1 MRLRTTRSRYS
12 NSNSATCSKEPVL
25 KRLLSLLVCCT
36 LPLAAH
42 AAELKIGFV
51 NTEKVFRDAPIAI
64 KAQKKLEKEFQ
75 TREQDIQKQVKQARD
90 LQSYLE
96 KEGLTISEAERNKKQ
111 KDLANLSRDIQHAQR
126 EFREDLNQRK
136 NEEFAS
142 VQERARKAIVEI
154 AEKEKFDLIVE
165 NVVYASPKVDI
176 TDRVLKALDR

>member
-1 MRLRTTRSRYS
+1 MRQRTTRNRYS

-25 KRLLSLLVCCT
+25 KRFLSLLVCCA

-42 AAELKIGFV
+42 AAELKIGYV

-96 KEGLTISEAERNKKQ
+96 KEGLTISDAERNKKQ
-111 KDLANLSRDIQHAQR
+111 KDLANLSRDVQHAQR

>member
-1 MRLRTTRSRYS
+1 
-12 NSNSATCSKEPVL
+12 L
-25 KRLLSLLVCCT
+25 KRILSLLVCCA
-36 LPLAAH
+36 LPLAAQ

>member
-1 MRLRTTRSRYS
+1 MS
-12 NSNSATCSKEPVL
+12 
-25 KRLLSLLVCCT
+25 
-36 LPLAAH
+36 LAAD
-42 AAELKIGFV
+42 LKIGFV
-51 NTEKVFRDAPIAI
+51 NTEKLFRESPLAV

-75 TREQDIQKQVKQARD
+75 GREQEIQKQVKQARD
-90 LQSYLE
+90 LQNHLE
-96 KEGLTISEAERNKKQ
+96 KEGLTMSEADRGKKQ

-142 VQERARKAIVEI
+142 VQERARKAITEI

>member
-1 MRLRTTRSRYS
+1 
-12 NSNSATCSKEPVL
+12 L
-25 KRLLSLLVCCT
+25 KRILSLLVCCA
-36 LPLAAH
+36 LPLAAQ

-154 AEKEKFDLIVE
+154 AEKDKFDLIVE

>member
-1 MRLRTTRSRYS
+1 
-12 NSNSATCSKEPVL
+12 L
-25 KRLLSLLVCCT
+25 KRFLSLLACCA
-36 LPLAAH
+36 LPLVAQ

>member
-1 MRLRTTRSRYS
+1 
-12 NSNSATCSKEPVL
+12 L
-25 KRLLSLLVCCT
+25 KRFALLLLCMV
-36 LPLAAH
+36 LPAMSLAAD
-42 AAELKIGFV
+42 LKIGFV
-51 NTEKVFRDAPIAI
+51 NTEKLFRESPLAV

-75 TREQDIQKQVKQARD
+75 GREQEIQKQVKQARD
-90 LQSYLE
+90 LQNHLE
-96 KEGLTISEAERNKKQ
+96 KEGLTMSEADRGKKQ

-142 VQERARKAIVEI
+142 VQERARKAITEI

>member
-1 MRLRTTRSRYS
+1 
-12 NSNSATCSKEPVL
+12 L
-25 KRLLSLLVCCT
+25 KRIASLLLCLA
-36 LPLAAH
+36 LPAMSLAAD
-42 AAELKIGFV
+42 LKIGFV
-51 NTEKVFRDAPIAI
+51 NTEKVFRESPLAV

-75 TREQDIQKQVKQARD
+75 NREQEIQKQVKQARD
-90 LQSYLE
+90 LQSHLE
-96 KEGLTISEAERNKKQ
+96 KEGLTMSEADRGKKQ

-142 VQERARKAIVEI
+142 VQDRARKAITEI

-176 TDRVLKALDR
+176 TERVLKALDR

>member
-1 MRLRTTRSRYS
+1 
-12 NSNSATCSKEPVL
+12 L
-25 KRLLSLLVCCT
+25 KRFLSLLVCCA
-36 LPLAAH
+36 LPLAAQ
-42 AAELKIGFV
+42 AAELRIGFV

>member
-1 MRLRTTRSRYS
+1 M
-12 NSNSATCSKEPVL
+12 VL
-25 KRLLSLLVCCT
+25 PAMS
-36 LPLAAH
+36 LAAD
-42 AAELKIGFV
+42 LKIGFV
-51 NTEKVFRDAPIAI
+51 NTEKLFRESPLAV

-75 TREQDIQKQVKQARD
+75 GREQEIQKQVKQARD
-90 LQSYLE
+90 LQNHLE
-96 KEGLTISEAERNKKQ
+96 KEGLTMSEADRGKKQ

-142 VQERARKAIVEI
+142 VQERARKAITEI